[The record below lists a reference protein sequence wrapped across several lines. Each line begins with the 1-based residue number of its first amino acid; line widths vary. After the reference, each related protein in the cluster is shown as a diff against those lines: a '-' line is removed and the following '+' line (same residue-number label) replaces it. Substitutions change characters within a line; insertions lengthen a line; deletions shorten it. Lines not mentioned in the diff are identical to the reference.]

1 MDGFALEPS
10 SPGSQAKPE
19 RARLEVCLLGAG
31 PRVGSSPVA
40 GDSAELR
47 VASGPKPGQGPHGA
61 SGGKRWQEGDQ
72 ARRREEKCLWGLG
85 EEDTSQGWMK
95 GIHFSL
101 FLGVRGGFGTPSE
114 ELGGGGSRTAFVA
127 P

>member
-1 MDGFALEPS
+1 M
-10 SPGSQAKPE
+10 
-19 RARLEVCLLGAG
+19 
-31 PRVGSSPVA
+31 A

-114 ELGGGGSRTAFVA
+114 ELGGGVQGQPLLLPRDSGPASPMLKVPPGSKAR
-127 P
+127 